1 MFDEE
6 LQPPPQSYE
15 FMSQQNHHQEYGH
28 NSQFFSASRE
38 HFMSNLIDTNLQTSE
53 STYAYM
59 QSDDCVEY
67 HYMEFKCNDDVGKIT
82 KGPIKLS
89 ATFGHSTNEMLA
101 LLHKPRKPRTTY
113 EIIDLLRDEYV

>member
-59 QSDDCVEY
+59 QS
-67 HYMEFKCNDDVGKIT
+67 M
-82 KGPIKLS
+82 PIPS
-89 ATFGHSTNEMLA
+89 FTSFYQTIFDISSTNQ
-101 LLHKPRKPRTTY
+101 PNINDFVQDVVP
-113 EIIDLLRDEYV
+113 DEQLQPQEN